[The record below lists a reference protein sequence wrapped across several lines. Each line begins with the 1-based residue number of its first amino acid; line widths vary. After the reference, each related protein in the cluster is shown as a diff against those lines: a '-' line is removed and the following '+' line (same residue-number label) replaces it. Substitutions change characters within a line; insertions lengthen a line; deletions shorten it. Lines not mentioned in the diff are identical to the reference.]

1 MKVDFKILLALM
13 QALIVVEVT
22 RMPIIKDKGYKIFGL
37 EIIQ

>member
-22 RMPIIKDKGYKIFGL
+22 RMQIIKDKDYKIFGL
-37 EIIQ
+37 EVI